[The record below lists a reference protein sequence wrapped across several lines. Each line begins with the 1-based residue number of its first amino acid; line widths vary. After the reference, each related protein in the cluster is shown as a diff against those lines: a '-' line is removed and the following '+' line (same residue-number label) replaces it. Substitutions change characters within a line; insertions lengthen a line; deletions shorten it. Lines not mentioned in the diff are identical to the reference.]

1 MLAPAAASA
10 APACPGLLPYTQ
22 PDGSVIMIRIEGDEF
37 ARRYYDADNVRLAA
51 DADGALRRATA
62 AEIAAQDSEAQTA
75 MRLRSAAMRG
85 PGIKS
90 SATFPHTGSP
100 RAVVILVEFSDVK
113 FTTPNPRDYFSRML
127 NEEGFSDYGA
137 AGSARDY
144 YKSQSRGQFVPQ
156 FDVYGPVA
164 MSYTRAKNAAT
175 GNVPT
180 IVKDATSAVD
190 SQVNFAD
197 YDNNGDGEIDNVYI
211 IFAGVGG
218 NYGGSN
224 SIWPHNSAVSSSL
237 FSTTKRDGKTLKHY
251 AIAGEM
257 GSTAGRPAGI
267 GTFIHE
273 FGHVLGLADH
283 YTTNGDH
290 NDYTPGF
297 WDVMDWGCYLG
308 DGNNGR
314 CPCYFSAYQRMAL
327 DWESPAA
334 TLSASAASVELPAMA
349 DEPFFVKIETG
360 RANDY
365 YLLENRMQKG
375 FDAALYNSGMLI
387 WHIDAG
393 FADLATGP
401 NNNINHM
408 AVELA
413 LADNTAGANSLYGD
427 VWPGTSGNTTFDGS
441 SQPPMFRWESST
453 SATRVNVNDRQVS
466 NIARNASTGNVTFDF
481 KGGSSTNVIAPAGS
495 GGTGSDDGSYCI
507 PAGNLAT
514 LSKFGDRYTTKLTID
529 LEDGSTT
536 EIGPLQTSATSPL
549 YCDQTLQSVTVAAGS
564 SFTVTPTAYG
574 SWMHSYLYIDWNGDG
589 FTYTKPADYVDPDNN
604 YSIRPGADLVYYSN
618 WCPNDADPSATNPW
632 YTSRESFPES
642 EHHNYNPN
650 TPFTVT
656 IPEGT
661 RPGEYRVR
669 YKCHWQS
676 LDPCGKADVNF
687 NSDNSLEHMGGIV
700 ADFTIVVTRPATGG
714 ICAPEG
720 NLNVKPNFGTR
731 YTAKLTVADTDGV
744 GSTEIGPLQ
753 TGSTSPLY
761 YDMSLQKVEVT
772 AGKPFTV
779 TPDFTGDWCHAYL
792 YVDWDGD
799 GFVYTRPA
807 DYVDPDNNY
816 SIRPGADLVF
826 YSNWCPNDADP
837 SMSNP
842 WYTSRGTFGGSSSQH
857 YYDCRQPITVT
868 IPEGTAPGEYR
879 MRYKCHWQ
887 SLDPCGNADVNF
899 KEENSLASM
908 GGIVA
913 DFTLVVKES
922 EPEIPTLQVS
932 VAANPANGGTVSVN
946 GQAGPL
952 AVQEGS
958 TVTFSAVPAPD
969 YEFVNWTGPDGSV
982 AAGTATHVIA
992 AFAAADEGLYTATFT
1007 PESSI
1012 GEITGTP
1019 AESAAAIYDMQG
1031 RRVSRPTRPGLY
1043 IIGGRKAL
1051 LR

>member
-604 YSIRPGADLVYYSN
+604 YSIRPGADLV
-618 WCPNDADPSATNPW
+618 
-632 YTSRESFPES
+632 
-642 EHHNYNPN
+642 
-650 TPFTVT
+650 
-656 IPEGT
+656 
-661 RPGEYRVR
+661 
-669 YKCHWQS
+669 
-676 LDPCGKADVNF
+676 
-687 NSDNSLEHMGGIV
+687 
-700 ADFTIVVTRPATGG
+700 
-714 ICAPEG
+714 
-720 NLNVKPNFGTR
+720 
-731 YTAKLTVADTDGV
+731 
-744 GSTEIGPLQ
+744 
-753 TGSTSPLY
+753 
-761 YDMSLQKVEVT
+761 
-772 AGKPFTV
+772 
-779 TPDFTGDWCHAYL
+779 
-792 YVDWDGD
+792 
-799 GFVYTRPA
+799 
-807 DYVDPDNNY
+807 
-816 SIRPGADLVF
+816 F